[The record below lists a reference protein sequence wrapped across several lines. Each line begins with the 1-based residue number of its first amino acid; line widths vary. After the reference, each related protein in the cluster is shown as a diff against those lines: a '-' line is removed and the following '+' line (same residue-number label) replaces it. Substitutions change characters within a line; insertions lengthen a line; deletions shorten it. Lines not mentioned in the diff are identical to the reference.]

1 MAIAELKTVLH
12 AQRVDLLVLETMIQ
26 HDLSTTQSG
35 KRRRYLLLTVSAAA

>member
-35 KRRRYLLLTVSAAA
+35 KRRYLLLTVSAAA